1 MTKNNVCILL
11 VVLSIDYYYAYCSEQ
26 CWNDGSVQKAYKS
39 LCYRSAQRF
48 FYREDAKT
56 NVDTPSPFI
65 THLSQNNA
73 STVHRVL
80 NMTGKERYSIPFVL
94 KPNAGTTIESLP
106 TCLREGEVSTQ
117 VPQLSHTIL
126 SRRYQGTF
134 AHNKNENDS

>member
-1 MTKNNVCILL
+1 MHTVASNAGVSKRR
-11 VVLSIDYYYAYCSEQ
+11 
-26 CWNDGSVQKAYKS
+26 DGSVQKAYKS

-106 TCLREGEVSTQ
+106 TCLREGEVSTSSYSGAAALPHHFE
-117 VPQLSHTIL
+117 PQIS
-126 SRRYQGTF
+126 GDF
-134 AHNKNENDS
+134 CP